1 MAVKPTDAAKA
12 IAYTRQAAAAAM
24 EALAP
29 ADAAR
34 LYSEALELLERD
46 TTHDD
51 RPARVEMMLELALA
65 RLAYS
70 HAEGIDTLRQAGSL
84 ALETDDPALLVACA
98 LTRVPNQNT
107 SQPGDPILLEVL
119 RRALEAVEP
128 NDHARRAR
136 LLAALVDETDTER
149 WQERRDYADAAVA
162 AATSAGDDSVML
174 EVTLATSYAT
184 PIEHAVRFATQ
195 AEAALRIAERGHDPV
210 ALSSALGAYGSFRL
224 VLGDVEAARR
234 ATERNGELADAFG
247 MAPLHNSA
255 ANFRSALH
263 MLDGDL
269 DALQREAD
277 LLHDYGLQGFPEA
290 MATYTAVLFEI
301 RWLQG
306 RLGEYLDQFPDGG
319 ISFTRFTGFR
329 PALVTALLAVGDRTR
344 ARAVFEID
352 AANSFVEYPHDSI
365 WPSVA
370 ALFAEAAIELGDRD
384 AAHALYLELAPYAE
398 FYGTYG
404 PLFYGQLGRPLGRL
418 AGVLGDT
425 VEAERHLRRSLD
437 AHRSIEAPFWTATSA
452 LDLVELLAATAPES
466 TEIAAL
472 RQEAAQLAEPL
483 GFGGVLQR
491 LGAAGTPTT

>member
-1 MAVKPTDAAKA
+1 
-12 IAYTRQAAAAAM
+12 
-24 EALAP
+24 
-29 ADAAR
+29 
-34 LYSEALELLERD
+34 
-46 TTHDD
+46 
-51 RPARVEMMLELALA
+51 
-65 RLAYS
+65 
-70 HAEGIDTLRQAGSL
+70 
-84 ALETDDPALLVACA
+84 
-98 LTRVPNQNT
+98 
-107 SQPGDPILLEVL
+107 
-119 RRALEAVEP
+119 
-128 NDHARRAR
+128 
-136 LLAALVDETDTER
+136 
-149 WQERRDYADAAVA
+149 
-162 AATSAGDDSVML
+162 
-174 EVTLATSYAT
+174 
-184 PIEHAVRFATQ
+184 
-195 AEAALRIAERGHDPV
+195 
-210 ALSSALGAYGSFRL
+210 
-224 VLGDVEAARR
+224 
-234 ATERNGELADAFG
+234 

-255 ANFRSALH
+255 ANFRAALH

-269 DALQREAD
+269 DVLQREAD